1 MFCAAHFSTCGHVSC
16 NHYMYMSDSTCWC
29 ATWTAVSSEQ
39 VTDLI
44 FQSNCLT
51 CPLSHLVF
59 PQSKDFLITQSKH
72 GRDEEKNKRKKEKK
86 ELQWPTHWTHW
97 SAQVW
102 SRVPRGICC
111 FCSWP
116 RPRERRIP
124 AVVLKSF
131 ESSGSRR
138 EISSSPGV
146 FLAFSYRLV
155 RGFLSRVFSGFSLF
169 RCRRDAG
176 KGRRAGCRCAP
187 PAPGFWGV

>member
-1 MFCAAHFSTCGHVSC
+1 MQVFKVFYFQQADCVWNMSFMFCAAHFSTCGHVSC

-97 SAQVW
+97 SAQVCIQCGFP
-102 SRVPRGICC
+102 SGRHLSGEL
-111 FCSWP
+111 SG
-116 RPRERRIP
+116 
-124 AVVLKSF
+124 KSF
-131 ESSGSRR
+131 
-138 EISSSPGV
+138 
-146 FLAFSYRLV
+146 LLMT
-155 RGFLSRVFSGFSLF
+155 
-169 RCRRDAG
+169 
-176 KGRRAGCRCAP
+176 K
-187 PAPGFWGV
+187 